1 MTSLVVVI
9 GPIASGKSSVATA
22 LADRLVARGSTVT
35 LVDIDDVVFMSR
47 APADC
52 VDELWARG
60 RAVHGRL
67 VGAWL
72 DSGVDVV
79 IAHGPAFTGP
89 ETSALMSSVG
99 REVPVLR
106 VLLTCP
112 FEVALQRVAGDP
124 DRVFSKDPEFL
135 RRTYERFTDLLPTIP
150 SCDRT
155 YRSDELD
162 VDAIVSDL
170 IGAVPSATTEH
181 A

>member
-1 MTSLVVVI
+1 MASLVVVI

-22 LADRLVARGSTVT
+22 LADGLTARGSSVA

-47 APADC
+47 APLDS

-79 IAHGPAFTGP
+79 IAHGPAFTES

-99 REVPVLR
+99 RTVPVLR

-112 FEVALQRVAGDP
+112 HDVAVQRVARDP
-124 DRVFSKDPEFL
+124 ERVFSKDAEFL
-135 RRTYERFTDLLPTIP
+135 RRTYERFFELAPTIP

-170 IGAVPSATTEH
+170 IGAVPSATNE